1 MHRAEKTK
9 GSVKGSGAGTRGRN
23 SGAVAVIPS
32 AKAFARWTDP
42 SDRTH
47 PTDQTDDP
55 VLEVFVGG
63 RVHESTIGVHEL
75 KQISLFKMCWVPFP

>member
-32 AKAFARWTDP
+32 AKAFVSLRNRTDRSDQ
-42 SDRTH
+42 SDRT
-47 PTDQTDDP
+47 DQSDETRDNP
-55 VLEVFVGG
+55 
-63 RVHESTIGVHEL
+63 
-75 KQISLFKMCWVPFP
+75 P

>member
-32 AKAFARWTDP
+32 AKGSVRVSDQTDRSDQ
-42 SDRTH
+42 SDRT
-47 PTDQTDDP
+47 DQSDETRDNSP
-55 VLEVFVGG
+55 
-63 RVHESTIGVHEL
+63 
-75 KQISLFKMCWVPFP
+75 